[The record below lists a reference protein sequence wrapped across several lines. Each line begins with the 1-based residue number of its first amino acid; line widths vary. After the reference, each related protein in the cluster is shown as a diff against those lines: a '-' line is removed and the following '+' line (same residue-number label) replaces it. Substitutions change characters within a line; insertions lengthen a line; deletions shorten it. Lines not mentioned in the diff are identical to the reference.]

1 MIRISG
7 SIVLVIWLP
16 VAACSPVQ
24 LFPKDVTEGVD
35 EQFDFT
41 AWRNLPNARIG
52 QKVQLGGRIV
62 QINLRDGGVVII
74 TTQLP
79 VVEQPVY
86 GPTDKGR
93 RRSGEFAVFY
103 TGHLDSKWLIPGN
116 RLIVVGMTEQAQAVV
131 VDDVQRS
138 LPSLTARCLRIWKT
152 VGKEIA
158 DFPFNAGGGYEP
170 LEQETFCAAR

>member
-1 MIRISG
+1 MICFRG
-7 SIVLVIWLP
+7 GIVLMIGLA
-16 VAACSPVQ
+16 VAACSPNR
-24 LFPKDVTEGVD
+24 LFPEDVTAGVD
-35 EQFDFT
+35 EQFDFA

-62 QINLRDGGVVII
+62 QVDLRDDVVVII

-79 VVEQPVY
+79 IVDRPVY
-86 GPTDKGR
+86 GPRDNR

-103 TGHLDSKWLIPGN
+103 AGHLASKWLIPGN
-116 RLIVVGMTEQAQAVV
+116 RLIVVGTTDQARAVV

-138 LPSLTARCLRIWKT
+138 LPSLTARCVHIWKT

-170 LEQETFCAAR
+170 LERESFCAGP

>member
-1 MIRISG
+1 MIRTYG
-7 SIVLVIWLP
+7 SIVFILWLST
-16 VAACSPVQ
+16 AACAPVQ
-24 LFPKDVTEGVD
+24 LFPKEVTAGVD

-41 AWRNLPNARIG
+41 VWRNVPNAKTG

-62 QINLRDGGVVII
+62 QVDQRNQGVIII

-79 VVEQPVY
+79 IVEQPVY
-86 GPTDKGR
+86 GPKDNG

-103 TGHLDSKWLIPGN
+103 TGQLDSKWLIPGN
-116 RLIVVGMTEQAQAVV
+116 RLIVVGTTEQAKAVV

-138 LPSLTARCLRIWKT
+138 LPSLTARCVHIWKT

-158 DFPFNAGGGYEP
+158 EFPYNIGGGYEP
-170 LEQETFCAAR
+170 LEQETFCAAP